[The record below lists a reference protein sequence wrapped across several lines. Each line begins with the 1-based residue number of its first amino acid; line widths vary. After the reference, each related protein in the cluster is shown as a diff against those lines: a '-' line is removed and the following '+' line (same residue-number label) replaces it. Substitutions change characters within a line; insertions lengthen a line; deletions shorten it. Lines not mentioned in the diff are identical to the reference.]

1 VLHIITKALNTFCS
15 PVNEGASNF
24 APSISL
30 VRQQHTE
37 EYEAGGDVQIHDR
50 PSRKELRY
58 KKSMIVVEES
68 SNEAGGD
75 DETHDK

>member
-37 EYEAGGDVQIHDR
+37 GMRLVVTFKFMTGQPQEV
-50 PSRKELRY
+50 RY